1 MCRTAIVPIRRRQIP
16 MLSGATGKMAPTAA
30 HDDGGADM
38 GRKPSDDY
46 SPGEPG
52 QYGEPYEMID
62 EIEGD
67 EDDDD

>member
-1 MCRTAIVPIRRRQIP
+1 MSVSAAVEIPLRNPDRRKP
-16 MLSGATGKMAPTAA
+16 V
-30 HDDGGADM
+30 

-52 QYGEPYEMID
+52 TWGEPYEMID

-67 EDDDD
+67 EDDDDD